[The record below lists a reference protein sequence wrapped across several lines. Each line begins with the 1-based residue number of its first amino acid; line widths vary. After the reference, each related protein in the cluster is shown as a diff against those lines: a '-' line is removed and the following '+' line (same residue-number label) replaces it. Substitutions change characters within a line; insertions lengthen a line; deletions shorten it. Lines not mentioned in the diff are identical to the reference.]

1 MKLNNISRYVT
12 GWTLLGTIA
21 VLALLLAIWGLALR
35 SLAPAAQASPSQ
47 PTAVVNI
54 IAAPTPT
61 IIVATAPPAPTATA
75 TSLASSG
82 GTLSTPVTNA
92 KIKLGD
98 YVQISGT
105 GGDGLRIRSG
115 AGTSNAPIF
124 LGMEAEVFKV
134 IGGPQDADGIT
145 WWNLAAPYDA
155 TRTGWAASNYLTVVA
170 QNP

>member
-1 MKLNNISRYVT
+1 MKRTNILRYVT
-12 GWTLLGTIA
+12 GWTILGTIA
-21 VLALLLAIWGLALR
+21 VLALLLAVWGIALR
-35 SLAPAAQASPSQ
+35 SLAPATQPSPSQ
-47 PTAVVNI
+47 PTALVNV

-61 IIVATAPPAPTATA
+61 IIVATAPPEPTATA
-75 TSLASSG
+75 TAPASSG
-82 GTLSTPVTNA
+82 DTLSTPSTNA
-92 KIKLGD
+92 KIKVGD

-115 AGTSNAPIF
+115 AGTSNASLF

-134 IGGPQDADGIT
+134 TGGPQQADGIT